1 MTGTPEALGLSG
13 EVVIDKLHYQKGLEL
28 EGILKSLARKPTVV
42 TANAEKPREYLSLD
56 VNVHL
61 GDVRVDNNL
70 ARARL
75 LGDLRLTGT
84 NVKPGLLGRVEAAEG
99 SQAFFRNTQFAIDE
113 GQLEFRDRQGFEPV
127 FELHAHS
134 QVREYNV
141 KLHAF
146 GRVADPQVLLTSEP
160 SLTEG
165 DIVSLLTLG
174 VTSTDRDTAAS
185 ASAGLA
191 AEALFNVS
199 GLDRHVQRFLPSNP
213 VLKDL
218 SFQISTAYNDAT
230 QQAEPTARLESKFLT
245 EQLKIGMTQPVSG
258 RGTRARAEYRFD
270 NRLSAQAQWDNEN
283 SAASFG
289 NLGLELKLSWE
300 VE

>member
-1 MTGTPEALGLSG
+1 
-13 EVVIDKLHYQKGLEL
+13 
-28 EGILKSLARKPTVV
+28 
-42 TANAEKPREYLSLD
+42 
-56 VNVHL
+56 VHL

-84 NVKPGLLGRVEAAEG
+84 NLRPGLLGRVETAEG
-99 SQAFFRNTQFAIDE
+99 SQAFFRNTQFTVTE
-113 GQLEFRDRQGFEPV
+113 GQLEFRDRQSFMPV
-127 FELHAHS
+127 FEVHAQS
-134 QVREYNV
+134 VVREYTV

-146 GRVADPQVLLTSEP
+146 GRVEEPQVVFSSEP
-160 SLTEG
+160 ALTEG

-174 VTSTDRDTAAS
+174 VTSSDKETAAS
-185 ASAGLA
+185 ASYGLA

-199 GLDRHVQRFLPSNP
+199 GLDKHVQRFLPSNP

-218 SFQISTAYNDAT
+218 SFQISTTYNDAT
-230 QQAEPTARLESKFLT
+230 QQAEPTAVLESKFLS

-283 SAASFG
+283 SEAAFG